1 MALDHTKPGQPV
13 DIGPLGTALRES
25 ATHAIL
31 KTRSLEVIR
40 LVLQD
45 GQTLPSHAMRG
56 ESTLLC
62 IEGAAEVTVDGTA
75 CLLRANQFVLLP
87 AQAAHTIQ
95 SAGRHLAAMDHPT
108 AGRRARQCV
117 GHELNSDL
125 GGAEHARCS

>member
-45 GQTLPSHAMRG
+45 GQTLPLHAMRG

-75 CLLRANQFVLLP
+75 CPLRANQFVLLP
-87 AQAAHTIQ
+87 AQAAHTMRALEDTSLLWTIQ
-95 SAGRHLAAMDHPT
+95 LPAGEPGSASAT
-108 AGRRARQCV
+108 
-117 GHELNSDL
+117 S
-125 GGAEHARCS
+125 